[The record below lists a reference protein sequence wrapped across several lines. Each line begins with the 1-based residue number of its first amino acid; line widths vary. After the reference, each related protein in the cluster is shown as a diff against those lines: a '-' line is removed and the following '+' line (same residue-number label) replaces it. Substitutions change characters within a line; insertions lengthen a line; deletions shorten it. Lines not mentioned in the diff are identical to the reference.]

1 MISAETEITA
11 QFYDLDAMQV
21 VWHGN
26 YVRFFE
32 QARGVLLD
40 KIDYNY
46 PEMERSGYLWP
57 IVDMRVKFVRPVRYQ
72 QKIRVEAT
80 LVEYEN
86 RLKITYLCR
95 DAASGEVLTKAHT
108 IQLAVTAATQEL
120 NLESPSVLRE
130 KIERVLCAGN

>member
-11 QFYDLDAMQV
+11 QFYDLDPMQV

-40 KIDYNY
+40 VIDYNY

-57 IVDMRVKFVRPVRYQ
+57 IVDMRIKFVRPVRYQ

-80 LVEYEN
+80 LVEYEY
-86 RLKITYLCR
+86 RLKIKYVCR
-95 DAASGEVLTKAHT
+95 DVASGEVLTKAHT
-108 IQLAVTAATQEL
+108 IQVAVTAATQEL

-130 KIERVLCAGN
+130 KVERVLCSGN

>member
-11 QFYDLDAMQV
+11 QFYDLDPMQV

-32 QARGVLLD
+32 QARGILLD

-57 IVDMRVKFVRPVRYQ
+57 IVDMRIKFVRPVRYQ
-72 QKIRVEAT
+72 QKISVEAT

-86 RLKITYLCR
+86 RLKIKYLCR
-95 DAASGEVLTKAHT
+95 DVASGEVLTKAHT
-108 IQLAVTAATQEL
+108 IQVAVTAGTQEL
-120 NLESPSVLRE
+120 NLESPPVLRD
-130 KIERVLCAGN
+130 KVERVLCAGN

>member
-11 QFYDLDAMQV
+11 QFYDLDPMQV

-46 PEMERSGYLWP
+46 PEMERTGYLWP

-86 RLKITYLCR
+86 RLKIKYLCR

-108 IQLAVTAATQEL
+108 IQVAVTAATQEL
-120 NLESPSVLRE
+120 NLESPSVLLE
-130 KIERVLCAGN
+130 KIERVLCAGK